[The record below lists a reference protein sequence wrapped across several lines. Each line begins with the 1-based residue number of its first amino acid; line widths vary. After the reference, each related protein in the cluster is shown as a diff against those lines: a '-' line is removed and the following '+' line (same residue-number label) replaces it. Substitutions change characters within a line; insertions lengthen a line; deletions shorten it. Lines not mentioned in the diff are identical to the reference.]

1 ARLGVLDRTRPTAC
15 PDTTSRALDFEV
27 DRDSKFGKE
36 GLAFDDVLLLPAE
49 SAVLPN
55 DVSTATGLTRTIALE
70 VPVVSAAMDT
80 VTEARMAIAV
90 ARQGGIG
97 VMHRNLSIAAQVAEV
112 DKVKRSEAGMIVEP
126 VTLAPDARVA
136 DAV

>member
-55 DVSTATGLTRTIALE
+55 DVSTATRLTRTIALE
-70 VPVVSAAMDT
+70 IPVVSAAMDT
-80 VTEARMAIAV
+80 VTEARLAIAL
-90 ARQGGIG
+90 ARQRGIAI
-97 VMHRNLSIAAQVAEV
+97 VHPTLSL
-112 DKVKRSEAGMIVEP
+112 P
-126 VTLAPDARVA
+126 HP
-136 DAV
+136 